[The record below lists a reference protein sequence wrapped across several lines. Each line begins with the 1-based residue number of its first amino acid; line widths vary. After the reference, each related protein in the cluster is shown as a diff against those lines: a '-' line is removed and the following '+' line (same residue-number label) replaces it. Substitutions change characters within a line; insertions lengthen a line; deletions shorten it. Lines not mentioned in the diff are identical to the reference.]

1 MPIDFSP
8 YQAVLLDLD
17 GTVFHE
23 DHPLPGA
30 IDLIARLKGEGRR
43 LACLSNSG
51 GSPLRMVQRL
61 AGMGAELDPDQ
72 VYTAAAAACDYVM
85 EELLAARG
93 ALQGEEQG
101 VGQVGR
107 EPRVYNLAT
116 ESVME
121 MLSGEVQWVQGPGE
135 PCDAVICAA
144 PSSACATPDR
154 QRVALALLR
163 KGAAL
168 VAVCADRVFPSPRG
182 LEFGSGALAAMM
194 SYASGVQPIYCGKP
208 ERFFFVELCRR
219 LNVEP
224 EGCVL
229 IGDNLE
235 SDIAG
240 ARAMGM
246 QAILTLSGVT
256 RRRDLMNLP
265 PEKQPHWV
273 IEDLRDA

>member
-1 MPIDFSP
+1 VPIDFSP

-30 IDLIARLKGEGRR
+30 VDLIGRLQREGRT

-61 AGMGAELDPDQ
+61 AGMGADLEPDQ
-72 VYTAAAAACDYVM
+72 VYTAAAAACDYVA
-85 EELLAARG
+85 EELLADQA
-93 ALQGEEQG
+93 E
-101 VGQVGR
+101 GR
-107 EPRVYNLAT
+107 EGRKPRIYNLAT

-121 MLSGEVQWVQGPGE
+121 MLRGEVDWVQGAGE
-135 PCDAVICAA
+135 PCDAVISAA

-168 VAVCADRVFPSPRG
+168 VAICADRVFPSPRG
-182 LEFGSGALAAMM
+182 LEFGSGALAAMLT
-194 SYASGVQPIYCGKP
+194 YASGVKPVFCGKP

-219 LNVEP
+219 LDVDP

-246 QAILTLSGVT
+246 QTILTLSGVT
-256 RRRDLMNLP
+256 RRRDLLNLP
-265 PEKQPHWV
+265 AERQPHWV
-273 IEDLRDA
+273 IEDLREA